1 MYAKKLWFAFKC
13 RAIVWFS
20 MPCALFLQ
28 SLDHIPVFTIP
39 EDVVVQE
46 IKVAVGT
53 ARKCFHLDVGVV
65 YGINDTLN
73 V

>member
-1 MYAKKLWFAFKC
+1 MLHLSGLLLFGFQC
-13 RAIVWFS
+13 HV
-20 MPCALFLQ
+20 LFLQ
-28 SLDHIPVFTIP
+28 SLDHIPVLTIP

-53 ARKCFHLDVGVV
+53 ARKCFYLDVGVV
-65 YGINDTLN
+65 YGINDILT